1 MMAARLG
8 KARDDGTPGGYC
20 RSYDRVLGG
29 TTAIDRDIVAAVCMQ
44 LTAGCDYAQNVFER
58 YDQYAVQKSVET
70 STSNGRCLQ
79 VENSCGH

>member
-20 RSYDRVLGG
+20 RSYDRV
-29 TTAIDRDIVAAVCMQ
+29 VAVCMQ

-58 YDQYAVQKSVET
+58 YDQYAVYKNQW
-70 STSNGRCLQ
+70 
-79 VENSCGH
+79 